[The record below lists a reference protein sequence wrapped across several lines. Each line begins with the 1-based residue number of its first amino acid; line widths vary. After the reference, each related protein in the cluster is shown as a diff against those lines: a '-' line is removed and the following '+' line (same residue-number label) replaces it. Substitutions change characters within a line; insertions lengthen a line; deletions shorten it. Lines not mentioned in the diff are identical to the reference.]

1 MVSEKAI
8 TQASSE
14 VTGKDHGPHG
24 SRLRQAVTILVL
36 IILQLPLAGYL
47 APGEGLGAQVRRE
60 AIFWALTFSLLV
72 YVRVAERR
80 PLSSIGLK
88 QPTLKSVCFG
98 VAGALVLVAGFA
110 FIYMIIFPALGLP
123 MNESQM
129 AVVKSMPLWFRF
141 LLVVQAAAFEEIYY
155 RGFAIERLTELT
167 GFRWLA
173 SLISL
178 AAFTFAHLAYWGWA
192 HLIVAAFGGA
202 VLTVLYLFRRD
213 LACNMLAHLITD
225 GVGFL
230 LG

>member
-1 MVSEKAI
+1 MVPEQTI

-14 VTGKDHGPHG
+14 VTGKGQEPHG
-24 SRLRQAVTILVL
+24 SRLRQVITILVL
-36 IILQLPLAGYL
+36 IIFQLPLAGYL
-47 APGEGLGAQVRRE
+47 APGEGLGAQAGRE
-60 AIFWALTFSLLV
+60 GIFWALTFFLLA

-88 QPTLKSVCFG
+88 QPTSRSVGFG
-98 VAGALVLVAGFA
+98 LAGALALITGFA

-123 MNESQM
+123 VNESQM
-129 AVVKSMPLWFRF
+129 AAVKSMPLWFRF
-141 LLVVQAAAFEEIYY
+141 LLVVRAAVFEEIYY

-167 GFRWLA
+167 GLRWLA

-202 VLTVLYLFRRD
+202 VLTVLYLYRRD
-213 LACNMLAHLITD
+213 LACNMVAHLITD

>member
-1 MVSEKAI
+1 MVPEQTI

-14 VTGKDHGPHG
+14 VTGKGQEPHG

-36 IILQLPLAGYL
+36 IIFQLPLAGYL
-47 APGEGLGAQVRRE
+47 APGEGLYAQVMRE
-60 AIFWALTFSLLV
+60 GIYLALTFFLLV

-80 PLSSIGLK
+80 SLSSIGLK
-88 QPTLKSVCFG
+88 QPTLKSVGFG
-98 VAGALVLVAGFA
+98 VAGALVLITGFA

-123 MNESQM
+123 VNESQM
-129 AVVKSMPLWFRF
+129 AAVKSMPLWFRF
-141 LLVVQAAAFEEIYY
+141 LLVVRAAVFEEIYY

-167 GFRWLA
+167 GLRWLA

-202 VLTVLYLFRRD
+202 LLTVLYLYRRD
-213 LACNMLAHLITD
+213 LACNMVAHLITD

>member
-8 TQASSE
+8 TQVRSE
-14 VTGKDHGPHG
+14 VAEKDQGPHG
-24 SRLRQAVTILVL
+24 SRLRQVVTILVL
-36 IILQLPLAGYL
+36 IIFQLPLAGYL
-47 APGEGLGAQVRRE
+47 APGEGLCAQVRRE
-60 AIFWALTFSLLV
+60 GIFWALTFFLLA

-88 QPTLKSVCFG
+88 RPTSKSVGFG
-98 VAGALVLVAGFA
+98 LAGALVLITGFA

-123 MNESQM
+123 MKESQM
-129 AVVKSMPLWFRF
+129 AAVKSMPLWFRF
-141 LLVVQAAAFEEIYY
+141 LLVVRAAVFEEIYY
-155 RGFAIERLTELT
+155 RGFAIERLTEFT
-167 GFRWLA
+167 GLRWLA

-213 LACNMLAHLITD
+213 LGCNMLAHLITD
-225 GVGFL
+225 SVGFL